1 MTSNHVFAA
10 ALGIAAPWFVRT
22 VDFDAGQRRLTI
34 HVDFA
39 PGSRFTHPKAP
50 GEHPVHDTQVK
61 RLRHLNFFQHECH
74 LEVRVPLLRLPDGKV
89 ALFEPDWV
97 GKLAGFTLLFEALV
111 LMLAQQM
118 PFAAV
123 ARIVG
128 ESWHRVHAICR
139 RYVDLALARADLSAL
154 TSVAIDETSYRRG
167 HSYLTLAA
175 DADARKV
182 VFVAKGRDA
191 LNDAPARQIGRKVA
205 PRRQA
210 SREAPHLDARR
221 RLGLRLVL
229 CGRRGQFFELQFQLI
244 DQPLAPLGA
253 RA

>member
-1 MTSNHVFAA
+1 MTSNQLFAA
-10 ALGIAAPWFVRT
+10 ALGIAAPWFVQT

-39 PGSRFTHPKAP
+39 PGSRFTNPKAP

-74 LEVRVPLLRLPDGKV
+74 LEVRVPRLRLPDGKV

-139 RYVDLALARADLSAL
+139 HYVDLALSRADLSAL

-191 LNDAPARQIGRKVA
+191 LTVAGFAQYLRAHKADPDNITAATIDMSPAFIKGISDHCPMPKS
-205 PRRQA
+205 P
-210 SREAPHLDARR
+210 STNST
-221 RLGLRLVL
+221 
-229 CGRRGQFFELQFQLI
+229 
-244 DQPLAPLGA
+244 
-253 RA
+253 

>member
-1 MTSNHVFAA
+1 MTSNQLFAA

-74 LEVRVPLLRLPDGKV
+74 LEVRVPRLRLPDGKV

-139 RYVDLALARADLSAL
+139 HYVDLALARADLSAL

-191 LNDAPARQIGRKVA
+191 LTVA
-205 PRRQA
+205 G
-210 SREAPHLDARR
+210 SRPTAW
-221 RLGLRLVL
+221 LG
-229 CGRRGQFFELQFQLI
+229 
-244 DQPLAPLGA
+244 
-253 RA
+253 